1 LWYARVADSE
11 GTASGILKNLYSSDI
26 AGKVE
31 NGGDAIQKS
40 KELVAK

>member
-1 LWYARVADSE
+1 LE
-11 GTASGILKNLYSSDI
+11 LLKNVYNYVI